1 MDRIVLNWTQRRRD
15 QTPLLYTHDTA
26 KALERSEVML
36 QNPPYKTQF
45 DALFGYGHTP
55 VSTD

>member
-1 MDRIVLNWTQRRRD
+1 MDRIALNWTQRRRD
-15 QTPLLYTHDTA
+15 QTPLLYTYDIA
-26 KALERSEVML
+26 KALEQSEVTL
-36 QNPPYKTQF
+36 QNPPYKAQF